1 MFFNRILILIFNLQ
15 RAGLSYLEVALLIR
29 QSGGTYSYWY
39 EAYGRIPAFLIC
51 WFWSVIGKS
60 SNFYSRISFNT
71 VYYRQTIFR
80 LHWCTAKR
88 PS

>member
-60 SNFYSRISFNT
+60 SNFYSSISFNT
-71 VYYRQTIFR
+71 VYNR
-80 LHWCTAKR
+80 
-88 PS
+88 